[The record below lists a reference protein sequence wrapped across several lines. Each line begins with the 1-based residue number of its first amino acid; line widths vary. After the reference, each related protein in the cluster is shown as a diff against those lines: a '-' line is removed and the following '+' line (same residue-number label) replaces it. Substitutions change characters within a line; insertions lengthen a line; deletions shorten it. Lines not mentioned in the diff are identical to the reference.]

1 MKKFTLLLVMVVVL
15 GAVVAGAGTADAAKY
30 VAIIWEG
37 KSEMTN
43 RTAMGFLAKVRTLA
57 PDLEV
62 KQYRQL
68 KDMQEAEQAFRESE
82 KTMDGIVFLRSSG
95 AQFLAKIDPKVPCF
109 VGGCNN
115 PAELG
120 VIKNLQAPEGK
131 ITGVTYFIPYEKRF
145 EIIKSL
151 FPSASRVG
159 ILVEQGHPSGP
170 IDAQGTRDQCQR
182 LGLKYEE
189 VLASNLTALL
199 EGAKKV
205 APKVDLVIIS
215 NTRLAMDSV
224 TNLLSVLNPT
234 KTPMFSYADA
244 PVKSAA
250 VAGMAADDIKLGGL
264 LAESVVD
271 VLIKGKPISQVP
283 VKMDL
288 DPKIC
293 INESM
298 MKGLGLHFP
307 EAILK
312 KAEIIR

>member
-1 MKKFTLLLVMVVVL
+1 MKKFVLLLVVLGVVL
-15 GAVVAGAGTADAAKY
+15 AGAGAADAAKS

-57 PDLEV
+57 PELEV

-68 KDMQEAEQAFRESE
+68 KGMQEAEEAFRESE

-95 AQFLAKIDPKVPCF
+95 AQFLATINPKVPCF
-109 VGGCNN
+109 EGGCNN

-120 VIKNLQAPEGK
+120 VIKNLYAPEGK

-145 EIIKSL
+145 EIVRSL
-151 FPSASRVG
+151 FPSVRGVA
-159 ILVEQGHPSGP
+159 ILVEQGHPSGL
-170 IDAQGTRDQCQR
+170 IEAQGTRDQCQR
-182 LGLKYEE
+182 LGINYEE
-189 VLASNLTALL
+189 VLAANLNALL
-199 EGAKKV
+199 EGTKRV
-205 APKVDLVIIS
+205 APKVDLIIIS

-224 TNLLSVLNPT
+224 TNLLSILNPT
-234 KTPMFSYADA
+234 KTPMFSFAEA
-244 PVKSAA
+244 PVRSAA
-250 VAGMAADDIKLGGL
+250 VAGIAADDVKLGGL

-271 VLIKGKPISQVP
+271 LLIKGKPISQIP
-283 VKMDL
+283 VKIDP
-288 DPKIC
+288 DPKIS

-298 MKGLGLHFP
+298 MKGLGLNFP

-312 KAEIIR
+312 KAEVIR

>member
-1 MKKFTLLLVMVVVL
+1 MKKIALLLVMVVVL
-15 GAVVAGAGTADAAKY
+15 GAVLAGAGTADAAKY

-68 KDMQEAEQAFRESE
+68 KNMQEAEEAFRESE

-95 AQFLAKIDPKVPCF
+95 AQFLAKNDPKVPSF

-120 VIKNLQAPEGK
+120 VVKNLNAPEGK

-159 ILVEQGHPSGP
+159 ILVEQGHPSGL
-170 IDAQGTRDQCQR
+170 IDAQGTRD
-182 LGLKYEE
+182 
-189 VLASNLTALL
+189 
-199 EGAKKV
+199 
-205 APKVDLVIIS
+205 
-215 NTRLAMDSV
+215 
-224 TNLLSVLNPT
+224 
-234 KTPMFSYADA
+234 
-244 PVKSAA
+244 
-250 VAGMAADDIKLGGL
+250 
-264 LAESVVD
+264 
-271 VLIKGKPISQVP
+271 
-283 VKMDL
+283 
-288 DPKIC
+288 
-293 INESM
+293 
-298 MKGLGLHFP
+298 
-307 EAILK
+307 
-312 KAEIIR
+312 

>member
-1 MKKFTLLLVMVVVL
+1 
-15 GAVVAGAGTADAAKY
+15 VAA
-30 VAIIWEG
+30 
-37 KSEMTN
+37 
-43 RTAMGFLAKVRTLA
+43 
-57 PDLEV
+57 
-62 KQYRQL
+62 
-68 KDMQEAEQAFRESE
+68 
-82 KTMDGIVFLRSSG
+82 
-95 AQFLAKIDPKVPCF
+95 
-109 VGGCNN
+109 
-115 PAELG
+115 
-120 VIKNLQAPEGK
+120 NLNE
-131 ITGVTYFIPYEKRF
+131 
-145 EIIKSL
+145 
-151 FPSASRVG
+151 
-159 ILVEQGHPSGP
+159 
-170 IDAQGTRDQCQR
+170 
-182 LGLKYEE
+182 
-189 VLASNLTALL
+189 LL
-199 EGAKKV
+199 EGAKKI
-205 APKVDLVIIS
+205 APKVDLIIIS

-288 DPKIC
+288 GPKIC

-298 MKGLGLHFP
+298 MKGLGLKFP